1 MGATLRE
8 VSTQTGP
15 VQRRVSS
22 PVGTITLTAHGDALV
37 GLALNRPS
45 KAPVVPAE
53 TIVCGAD
60 AGESAPGSG
69 KIDAI
74 RQEDKSLRG
83 GFLADVADQLSR
95 YFAGGLRG
103 FDVNLDPP
111 GTEFQ
116 RRVWRALCDIPYGE
130 TRSYGEV
137 ALAVGRPKG
146 ARAVG
151 TANNRNPIALIIPC
165 HRVVGADG
173 SLTGYA
179 AGLDVKETLL
189 NLERAVGPQS
199 TGGSRPRWR
208 SEADLQL
215 S

>member
-1 MGATLRE
+1 VR
-8 VSTQTGP
+8 
-15 VQRRVSS
+15 S

-37 GLALNRPS
+37 GLALNRAS
-45 KAPVVPAE
+45 KAPVVPTE

-60 AGESAPGSG
+60 VGESAPGSG
-69 KIDAI
+69 EIDAI
-74 RQEDKSLRG
+74 RQEDNSLRG
-83 GFLADVADQLSR
+83 GLLADVADQLSR
-95 YFAGGLRG
+95 YFAGGLRS
-103 FDVNLDPP
+103 FDVTLDPQ

-130 TRSYGEV
+130 TRSYAEV
-137 ALAVGRPKG
+137 ASDVGRPKG

-151 TANNRNPIALIIPC
+151 TANNRNPIAILIPC

-199 TGGSRPRWR
+199 TGGSTPRWR
-208 SEADLQL
+208 GEANLQP

>member
-1 MGATLRE
+1 
-8 VSTQTGP
+8 
-15 VQRRVSS
+15 VSS

-37 GLALNRPS
+37 GLALSRSS
-45 KAPVVPAE
+45 KAQVVPTE

-60 AGESAPGSG
+60 AGESEPGSG
-69 KIDAI
+69 KLDAI
-74 RQEDKSLRG
+74 RQEDSFLG
-83 GFLADVADQLSR
+83 VGLLADVADQLSR
-95 YFAGGLRG
+95 YFAGGLRS
-103 FDVNLDPP
+103 FNVNLDPP

-189 NLERAVGPQS
+189 NLERAVRPHS
-199 TGGSRPRWR
+199 TGGSTPRWR
-208 SEADLQL
+208 SEADLRL